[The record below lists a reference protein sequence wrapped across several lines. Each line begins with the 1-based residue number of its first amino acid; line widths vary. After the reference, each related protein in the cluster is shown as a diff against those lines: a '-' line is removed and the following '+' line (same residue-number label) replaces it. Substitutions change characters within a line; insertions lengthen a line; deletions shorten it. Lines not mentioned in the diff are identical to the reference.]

1 MPKLIARKPADVAAM
16 IKAARE
22 DRGITQAELASR
34 LVFSRDYLVDLE
46 SSKSNLFA
54 TRLFRVMNELG
65 VVVTLEYEVDR
76 AES

>member
-16 IKAARE
+16 TKAARE
-22 DRGITQAELASR
+22 DRGITQVELASR